1 MIKASHFQEW
11 RSSAVDDEIIRLNV
25 QSLERDESLERLTE
39 NAIEKIGSEQKTPH
53 SYQYQTSP
61 VARILDRYK
70 DMSGEGW
77 WASGINILTGEDS
90 DWGCFKPDKP
100 RISKEKGKAIK
111 YEHPAKCPTEIFA
124 LRVPDHIWQKIG
136 EKHGIAP
143 YCPLPMGNPS
153 TPPLISNLGNTP
165 GVSFWQWVL
174 ENPSIALLITE
185 GAKKAGALLSAG
197 YLAIALPGIYNG
209 YRQEK
214 DSMGNVIGLP
224 YLIPQLEPFSE
235 GGREVV
241 FAFDCDEKP
250 KTIKNVRTAIERTG
264 KLLTQKGC
272 KVSVVSWFHMKEI
285 AESIKK
291 IDTSNLFDF
300 ARDDF
305 GDDFFAPLN
314 EFLNKPELF
323 AWKGVDD
330 FIASQGVGAFDR
342 VYRER
347 ISLDEYKIANFSA
360 ITPDLT
366 INERYISQSLNPPE
380 SAKIVAIKAPKGTGK
395 TEWVASKIKEAKSR
409 GQKVLIITHRVQLGR
424 ELSRRFGVNYRSEL
438 VNNEDGSLLGYC
450 LCVDSLHGK
459 ANPRFNP
466 NDWENTIII
475 IDECEQV
482 FWHLINSPTCQKNR
496 VKIIDAF
503 GELLKT
509 AIATGGKIYLSDA
522 DLSMNAIGYVQSK
535 IGYRVESFIIENT
548 YKPYKKRDLILFDSP
563 AAVIEKAEKMA
574 SMGDKIIIHT
584 DGQKHQS
591 NWGSRTLELKIKK
604 KYPNLK
610 ILRIDS
616 ESVVDPSHAAYGCM
630 GNINEILPQYDI
642 VICSPVIET
651 GISIDVKHFDAVFA
665 ISHGVQTVD
674 GFSQTL
680 ERVRS
685 DVPRYAY
692 IKEFSPN
699 KIGNGSTDLKQLLA
713 GEHFRDKYTIKSLL
727 SLGLKEIPEFTY
739 LEGDEKYSP
748 SLSLWA
754 KNAVK
759 INLEGKKYQDAVLK
773 KLKKE
778 GIYDISWASDQD
790 DDAIEAIKQEVKQ
803 AKNENYSEHKQAVL
817 DAETITNAEF
827 SALEEKEKRAIT
839 EKERNQLKR
848 AKIERIYG
856 INLTDDLITK
866 HDDGWLPQI
875 RLHYFLTVGNDFLV
889 DRDKKKLD
897 DSLENGGGKIFKP
910 DMNKTLLSAKIQLLK
925 GLNIEQFFDTE
936 KEFTGDSLNEWL
948 ERLKKPAFVSQ
959 IKSILGFTLSM
970 SDTPIAFAQRLLRA
984 LGLKLNYIGQ
994 RRREDGS
1001 RYRLYQGCDPLG
1013 DGRGEVFQEWLN
1025 RDELDH
1031 AKDEGYETMAA

>member
-1 MIKASHFQEW
+1 MLRASHLNEW
-11 RSSAVDDEIIRLNV
+11 RSSAVHPDIINLNV
-25 QSLERDESLERLTE
+25 ESLSGDTALERLTE
-39 NAIEKIGSEQKTPH
+39 NAIEAIGKGQKVPH
-53 SYQYQTSP
+53 SYQYATSP
-61 VARILDRYK
+61 VAKILSRYR

-77 WASGINILTGEDS
+77 WCSGIDILSGEDS
-90 DWGCFKPDKP
+90 QWGCFKPDKP
-100 RISKEKGKAIK
+100 RLSQEKLKPIK

-124 LRVPDHIWQKIG
+124 LRVSYRIGLKIA
-136 EKHGIAP
+136 EKQGLKDDYLAR
-143 YCPLPMGNPS
+143 
-153 TPPLISNLGNTP
+153 LGDN
-165 GVSFWQWVL
+165 SLDSEDRDFWQWVIN
-174 ENPSIALLITE
+174 NPSITLLVTE
-185 GAKKAGALLSAG
+185 GAKKSGSLLSAG
-197 YLAIALPGIYNG
+197 YGSIALPGIYSG

-214 DSMGNVIGLP
+214 DSSGNVIGFP
-224 YLIPQLEPFSE
+224 RLIPQLEAFCQS
-235 GGREVV
+235 GREVV
-241 FAFDCDEKP
+241 FAFDCDTKP

-264 KLLTQKGC
+264 KLLTRKGC
-272 KVSVVSWFHMKEI
+272 RVSVVSWFYMKGI

-291 IDTSNLFDF
+291 FDTSNLFDF

-305 GDDFFAPLN
+305 GDDFFASVN
-314 EFLNKPELF
+314 ETLNKPEYF
-323 AWKGVDD
+323 AWKGCDD
-330 FIASQGVGAFDR
+330 FIASQGVEAFDR
-342 VYRER
+342 VFSER

-366 INERYISQSLNPPE
+366 INERYIPKSLEIPE

-395 TEWVASKIKEAKSR
+395 TEWIAAKIKEGKAR
-409 GQKVLIITHRVQLGR
+409 GQKALVITHRVQLGR

-438 VNNEDGSLLGYC
+438 AKNEDGSLSGYV
-450 LCVDSLHGK
+450 LCVDSLHPK
-459 ANPRFNP
+459 ANPKFNST
-466 NDWENTIII
+466 DWENTIII
-475 IDECEQV
+475 IDEDEQV
-482 FWHLINSPTCQKNR
+482 FWHLLNSPTCQKNR
-496 VKIIDAF
+496 VKIIEAF
-503 GELLKT
+503 GELLRT
-509 AIATGGKIYLSDA
+509 ALSTGGKIYLSDA

-535 IGYRVESFIIENT
+535 IGYRVETYIIENT
-548 YKPYKKRDLILFDSP
+548 YKPHKKRDLILFDSP
-563 AAVIEKAEKMA
+563 AAVIEKAEKMV

-591 NWGSRTLELKIKK
+591 NWGTRTLELKFKK
-604 KYPNLK
+604 KYSNLK

-616 ESVVDPSHAAYGCM
+616 ESVVDPSHPAYGCM

-642 VICSPVIET
+642 VICSPVVET

-674 GFSQTL
+674 GFCQTL
-680 ERVRS
+680 ERVRA

-713 GEHFRDKYTIKSLL
+713 GEHFRDKYTVKSLL

-754 KNAVK
+754 KNAVR
-759 INLEGKKYQDAVLK
+759 INLEGKKYQDAVIK

-778 GIYDISWASDQD
+778 GIYNIIWELEQD
-790 DDAIEAIKQEVKQ
+790 DDAIEVIKQEIKQ
-803 AKNENYSEHKQAVL
+803 ARNENYSEHKKQVIES
-817 DAETITNAEF
+817 DSITNAEF

-856 INLTDDLITK
+856 IDLTDELITK

-875 RLHYFLTVGNDFLV
+875 RLHYFLTIGNDFLG

-897 DSLENGGGKIFKP
+897 DALENGGGKVFKP
-910 DMNKTLLSAKIQLLK
+910 DMNKTLLSAKINLLK
-925 GLNIEQFFDTE
+925 GLNVEQFFDPE
-936 KEFTGDSLNEWL
+936 KEFTGDSLADWV
-948 ERLKKPAFVSQ
+948 ERLKKPAFICQ
-959 IKSILGFTLSM
+959 IKSVLGFTLSM

-994 RRREDGS
+994 RRREDGT
-1001 RYRLYQGCDPLG
+1001 RYRLYQGCDPLA
-1013 DGRGEVFQEWLN
+1013 DGRGEVFERWIE
-1025 RDELDH
+1025 RDLIDH
-1031 AKDEGYETMAA
+1031 PDKYEEIIEIAA